1 MTITP
6 HRSIRSEATKR
17 KTAFWVYLSD
27 KEREVIQEAAGIM
40 HVSDSLFTADAA
52 ARRADD
58 VLKAYKRGVTD
69 GNRRRRLVQE
79 EIESK

>member
-1 MTITP
+1 
-6 HRSIRSEATKR
+6 
-17 KTAFWVYLSD
+17 
-27 KEREVIQEAAGIM
+27 M

-69 GNRRRRLVQE
+69 ENRRRRRLVQE